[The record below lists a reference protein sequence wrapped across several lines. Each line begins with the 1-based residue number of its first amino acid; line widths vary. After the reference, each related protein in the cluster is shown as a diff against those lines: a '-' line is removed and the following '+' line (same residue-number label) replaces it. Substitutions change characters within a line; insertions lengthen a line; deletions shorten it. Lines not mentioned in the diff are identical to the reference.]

1 VGRDPAAVQDSN
13 TGTLLSAMLE
23 GVKPEIG
30 KPCGFW
36 MAVNP
41 EYSAGFPRFV
51 LCVQLLVVVVHILF
65 PLVMSAPG
73 SVLTRLLS
81 GSAAFAATLQS

>member
-1 VGRDPAAVQDSN
+1 VGRNPAAVQNGN

-30 KPCGFW
+30 ESCGFW

-41 EYSAGFPRFV
+41 EYSAGFP
-51 LCVQLLVVVVHILF
+51 
-65 PLVMSAPG
+65 
-73 SVLTRLLS
+73 
-81 GSAAFAATLQS
+81 